1 MTVKPRITI
10 GVKLLKEGDKGTHSI
25 DTLCFEGAPN
35 LIDDSVWWLAAECE
49 HGIYIRIVARATK
62 GHLTC
67 KLFEIKFST
76 FLGVVFIE
84 ESR

>member
-10 GVKLLKEGDKGTHSI
+10 GIKLLKEGDKGTHSI

-35 LIDDSVWWLAAECE
+35 LIDDSVWWLATECE
-49 HGIYIRIVARATK
+49 NRIYIGIVARATK
-62 GHLTC
+62 GHLTS